1 MTEPRI
7 LRNPRL
13 IFCLEVEP
21 HFQLERALRR
31 YPVSS
36 RRSLEGHVSERVRIV
51 QVELGASI
59 VGRSAESSRR
69 STRRRMIE
77 DVSGIHADGSSE
89 VFADFETLG

>member
-1 MTEPRI
+1 MREPRI

-36 RRSLEGHVSERVRIV
+36 RRSLEGNVSERVCVIE
-51 QVELGASI
+51 VELGPAINGS
-59 VGRSAESSRR
+59 SAECSCRLTR
-69 STRRRMIE
+69 SRMIE
-77 DVSGIHADGSSE
+77 DVSGIHADGAFE
-89 VFADFETLG
+89 VFADCETLG